1 MWQVIVVTIIIEIG
15 LINSKWVKK
24 RERIKNEWQI

>member
-1 MWQVIVVTIIIEIG
+1 MWLSRVVTIIIKTG

-24 RERIKNEWQI
+24 RERIKQAWQI